1 MRVVIITTAIL
12 ALSACAATPPADQV
26 ILNATVITM
35 DPDNPR
41 AEALAIRDGI
51 FVAVGTN
58 AQAEK
63 HIGPDTEVLD
73 YTGKLVTPGLTDS
86 HYHLAGVG
94 ERVTGLG
101 TRNRYCT
108 IVGGNDTWPC

>member
-1 MRVVIITTAIL
+1 MRTIITIAAIL

-35 DPDNPR
+35 DPTNPR
-41 AEALAIRDGI
+41 AQALAIRDGV
-51 FVAVGTN
+51 FTAVGTN
-58 AQAEK
+58 EQVKK

-86 HYHLAGVG
+86 HYHLRGVG
-94 ERVTGLG
+94 ERELTLNLAGINGL
-101 TRNRYCT
+101 NEF
-108 IVGGNDTWPC
+108 